1 MQAMLYTAQ
10 LPFSIHIIQAPSQGM
25 KPPTVGVPCLLLPQS
40 QARDRADL
48 AVIAGI
54 GRSSY
59 ALSGPRRRDHLER
72 CAVSP
77 SLAPVI

>member
-25 KPPTVGVPCLLLPQS
+25 KLPTVGVPRLPQS
-40 QARDRADL
+40 QARGRADS

-54 GRSSY
+54 RRSSY
-59 ALSGPRRRDHLER
+59 ALPGPKRRSHLER